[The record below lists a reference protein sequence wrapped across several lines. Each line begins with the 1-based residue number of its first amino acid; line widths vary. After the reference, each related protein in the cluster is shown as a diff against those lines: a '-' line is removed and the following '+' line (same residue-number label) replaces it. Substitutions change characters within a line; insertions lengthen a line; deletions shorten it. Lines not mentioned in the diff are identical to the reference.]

1 MSHDAE
7 PHVRFEYDPEFT
19 GGEYEGTGRFALV
32 RYARVQESGPE
43 AAFTE
48 ATGLDAVHVV
58 HYTLD
63 ELYDASGEPVED
75 GAPSFQG

>member
-1 MSHDAE
+1 MSQDSE

-32 RYARVQESGPE
+32 PYARVQEAGAE

-48 ATGLDAVHVV
+48 ATGLDAMHIVHFTV
-58 HYTLD
+58 D
-63 ELYDASGEPVED
+63 ELYDAEGETVEPD
-75 GAPSFQG
+75 APSLGV